1 MLLLLLG
8 VGAAAGAAVGCPCI
22 DVSALIAPNGNCTY
36 RNAANPR
43 EAQHC
48 YPPTYGSSTCAA
60 HDTGLKPDCASNPLS
75 YCAQQWC
82 YVDAAACAL
91 STYSTR
97 RSDIFPGL
105 EIFYSYETC
114 GGSEEDWTSV
124 TVTRRL
130 SLQTLRVGIPAL
142 YYPQHFKYDEQGAQV
157 TKFDHANQSSFY
169 YDDGVRY
176 AGAFI
181 DFLTA
186 VAARSNLAGI
196 NFTFV
201 TLHSK
206 KASESTQTRAVLDV
220 NKGLVDVSATNFY
233 VTSERASLTGFT
245 LSLFIDSFYLWS
257 ARPREDT
264 SVLAQFD
271 KVFRPFDWSFWL
283 AFGACMVGVG
293 LLRPWLDE
301 ADSPQDSRQ
310 SVGRGAV
317 AAHSLHAT
325 FMDVTSGGL
334 QPDQWTP
341 AKGTASMIL
350 AVGWG
355 MMVIF
360 TLAVYTAN
368 LAAYLTNTVVGD
380 WYASLRACP
389 RPWLAPTRPRLRDRW
404 SSMSKAIEA
413 RAVICAQNSVEAE
426 LRESFPQATWLFSDF
441 MELREHYNSGLCNAV
456 VITLADVQRL
466 TFMDDFICNAT
477 RGELVRSY
485 EAVLKVPIALPA
497 REHVAPALSYWI
509 KTLYYETQQT
519 YPDFE
524 RPYHRPAGCAYDM
537 TSEIGE
543 GALSLGVTHMSGV
556 LLLLVASAVLAV
568 IVKLCCTAAD
578 GVLEHT
584 TRSRLSKSMGLSKHQ
599 STRSSDAPAARRA
612 PDDSDPVSQ
621 LTLGEL
627 RAALAADISKART
640 VQPSF
645 SA

>member
-1 MLLLLLG
+1 
-8 VGAAAGAAVGCPCI
+8 
-22 DVSALIAPNGNCTY
+22 
-36 RNAANPR
+36 
-43 EAQHC
+43 
-48 YPPTYGSSTCAA
+48 
-60 HDTGLKPDCASNPLS
+60 
-75 YCAQQWC
+75 
-82 YVDAAACAL
+82 
-91 STYSTR
+91 
-97 RSDIFPGL
+97 
-105 EIFYSYETC
+105 
-114 GGSEEDWTSV
+114 
-124 TVTRRL
+124 
-130 SLQTLRVGIPAL
+130 
-142 YYPQHFKYDEQGAQV
+142 
-157 TKFDHANQSSFY
+157 
-169 YDDGVRY
+169 
-176 AGAFI
+176 
-181 DFLTA
+181 
-186 VAARSNLAGI
+186 
-196 NFTFV
+196 
-201 TLHSK
+201 
-206 KASESTQTRAVLDV
+206 
-220 NKGLVDVSATNFY
+220 
-233 VTSERASLTGFT
+233 
-245 LSLFIDSFYLWS
+245 
-257 ARPREDT
+257 
-264 SVLAQFD
+264 
-271 KVFRPFDWSFWL
+271 
-283 AFGACMVGVG
+283 
-293 LLRPWLDE
+293 
-301 ADSPQDSRQ
+301 
-310 SVGRGAV
+310 
-317 AAHSLHAT
+317 
-325 FMDVTSGGL
+325 VTSGGL

-380 WYASLRACP
+380 W
-389 RPWLAPTRPRLRDRW
+389 W

-584 TRSRLSKSMGLSKHQ
+584 TRSRLSKSMRLSKHQ